1 MGEYRREDDM
11 CCVFISLSI
20 ITTLNSTH
28 ARQQSLLLLT
38 GRHRRVLS
46 SSHVVYSTHSNHTLC
61 TQHTTHTRTRLIQF
75 KPPLLP
81 APAPPSRLC
90 SLPALT
96 SLFSLFDRRGGR
108 LRLSQPSRIPSR
120 TNNSTHTPHESGKKT
135 PSKQHSTCC
144 KTPSCSSGR
153 HRSSSHGAHKAPALV
168 DRDVSHSF
176 CDLTPSR

>member
-1 MGEYRREDDM
+1 MAVQQKAEGRIYQVRG
-11 CCVFISLSI
+11 
-20 ITTLNSTH
+20 
-28 ARQQSLLLLT
+28 ARARGRGQS
-38 GRHRRVLS
+38 S
-46 SSHVVYSTHSNHTLC
+46 YSYHIHYGY
-61 TQHTTHTRTRLIQF
+61 HTTHTRTRLIQF

-96 SLFSLFDRRGGR
+96 SLFSLSTGAAEGSGFHSRRA
-108 LRLSQPSRIPSR
+108 SRRARI
-120 TNNSTHTPHESGKKT
+120 TQHTHPHGSGKKT

>member
-1 MGEYRREDDM
+1 M

-61 TQHTTHTRTRLIQF
+61 TQHTTHTRHLIQF

-81 APAPPSRLC
+81 ATAPPSRLC

-96 SLFSLFDRRGGR
+96 SLFSLDRRGGR

-120 TNNSTHTPHESGKKT
+120 TNNSTHTPARKREEDTLKT
-135 PSKQHSTCC
+135 ALDVLQNTQLQQRPPPQLISRRTQRPRLSSTG
-144 KTPSCSSGR
+144 TYLIDLP
-153 HRSSSHGAHKAPALV
+153 L
-168 DRDVSHSF
+168 

>member
-1 MGEYRREDDM
+1 MRLYFVIDYNNTQQHTRTTT
-11 CCVFISLSI
+11 ISP
-20 ITTLNSTH
+20 
-28 ARQQSLLLLT
+28 AT

-96 SLFSLFDRRGGR
+96 SLFSLSTGAAEGSGFHSRRASRRARITQHTHRTEAGR
-108 LRLSQPSRIPSR
+108 RHPQ
-120 TNNSTHTPHESGKKT
+120 NST
-135 PSKQHSTCC
+135 
-144 KTPSCSSGR
+144 R
-153 HRSSSHGAHKAPALV
+153 GAVNTQLQQRRPPPQLI
-168 DRDVSHSF
+168 
-176 CDLTPSR
+176 SRRTQSPGSRRPGDIS